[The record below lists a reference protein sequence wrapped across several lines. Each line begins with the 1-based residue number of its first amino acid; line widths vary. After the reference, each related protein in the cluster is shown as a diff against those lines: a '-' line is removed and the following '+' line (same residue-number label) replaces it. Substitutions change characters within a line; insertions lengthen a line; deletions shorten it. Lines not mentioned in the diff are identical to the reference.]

1 MVRVMLTAKDI
12 REFSAYLRACT
23 DAQVRGVYEKEK
35 TADRQAYAELALIE
49 ATRRGI
55 VVTS

>member
-1 MVRVMLTAKDI
+1 MLTAKDI